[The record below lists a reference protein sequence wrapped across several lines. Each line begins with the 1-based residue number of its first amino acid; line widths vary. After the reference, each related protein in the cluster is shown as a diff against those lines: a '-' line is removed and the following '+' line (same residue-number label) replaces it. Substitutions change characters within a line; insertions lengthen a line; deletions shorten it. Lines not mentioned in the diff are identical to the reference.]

1 MISRRTVK
9 TISGIVYHDIDS
21 DGRQGN
27 MDPLMEG
34 IGINLFI
41 PADRG
46 IRNDNGQ
53 NVRIRRDRLVAR
65 AITNNKGE
73 FRFIA
78 NDCEYSVSLDVATLP
93 AGTAVGNPFRLV
105 SKGKS
110 DDILFTVNDIK
121 AKDTGK
127 GRYNSNAGGYELCSA
142 DRIRLAY
149 SSGLIDESTKMRYLA
164 RALFNTDKLPKE
176 YRSRVPMKSG
186 TGLLE
191 ELARYLKSRSQE
203 PVVSEF
209 IRQSVSSSVPELDK
223 TYRSPSGWFNLHY
236 TLEGENAV
244 GFSYREPGAVPPY
257 IMQAAEAFD
266 NVRSVTCHA
275 RGYREPVLEEGKDYY
290 DVYVYDLKDKYG
302 VTYSSEIYSAQKKRT
317 GVASSYICIDNNYS
331 REKGFDK
338 SRLDCMRVTAAH
350 EFFHAVQYAYN
361 VEADTW
367 WKEAS
372 ATWNED
378 EVYPGINDY
387 VRYIKKYFNNPG
399 LSLDKT
405 GYSGVIFAKFLSQYY
420 GGYDA
425 MRRIWELQAEG
436 QNNSIQAID
445 RFVRT
450 YYAGK
455 DIGSVYN
462 QFSIYN
468 TNPAQYYKE
477 GASWNLS
484 ASAQNT
490 YAKYPISASIG
501 KLDHLAS
508 NYQLFQPV
516 DTSRDRSLKIAI
528 EGMEG
533 RWGFTLQKR
542 SSRTKQ
548 YSITEILS
556 RGLYDRAEIELG
568 GFGTTFDE
576 VWLIPSNLETL
587 QDRMPYAY
595 SAGLE

>member
-1 MISRRTVK
+1 MISRRSAK
-9 TISGIVYHDIDS
+9 TISGIVYHDIDN
-21 DGRQGN
+21 DGRQADS
-27 MDPLMEG
+27 DPLMKG

-46 IRNDNGQ
+46 IRNDSGE
-53 NVRIRRDRLVAR
+53 NVRIRRDRLIAR
-65 AITNNKGE
+65 TVTNDKGE
-73 FRFIA
+73 FRFIT
-78 NDCEYSVSLDVATLP
+78 NDCEYCVSLDIGTLP
-93 AGTAVGNPFRLV
+93 AGTAVNNPCRPV
-105 SKGKS
+105 SKGKT
-110 DDILFTVNDIK
+110 DDIPFAVNDVK
-121 AKDTGK
+121 SKDTGK
-127 GRYNSNAGGYELCSA
+127 GRYENNSAEHELSSA
-142 DRIRLAY
+142 DKIRLACN
-149 SSGLIDESTKMRYLA
+149 SGLIDENTKIRYLT
-164 RALFNTDKLPKE
+164 RALFHADKLPGE
-176 YRSRVPMKSG
+176 YRSGTPMKSG

-191 ELARYLKSRSQE
+191 ELDRYLKSRSPE
-203 PVVSEF
+203 PAVSEF

-223 TYRSPSGWFNLHY
+223 AYRSPGGWFKLHY
-236 TLEGENAV
+236 TLKGENAV
-244 GFSYREPGAVPPY
+244 DFNYREPEAVPPY
-257 IMQAAEAFD
+257 ILQVAEAFD
-266 NVRSVTCHA
+266 NVRAFTCHT
-275 RGYREPVLEEGKDYY
+275 RGYREPPLEEGKDFY

-302 VTYSSEIYSAQKKRT
+302 VTYSSATYGQKKRA
-317 GVASSYICIDNNYS
+317 GIASSYICIDNNYS
-331 REKGFDK
+331 KEKGFDK
-338 SRLDCMRVTAAH
+338 SRLDCVRVTAAH

-361 VEADTW
+361 VEADSW

-387 VRYIKKYFNNPG
+387 VRYIRKYFKNPG

-405 GYSGVIFAKFLSQYY
+405 SYSGVIFVKFLSQYY
-420 GGYDA
+420 GGYDGI
-425 MRRIWELQAEG
+425 RKIWDLQASG

-445 RFVRT
+445 RFIRT
-450 YYAGK
+450 FYAGK

-462 QFSIYN
+462 QFSTYN

-490 YAKYPISASIG
+490 YTKYPISASIG

-595 SAGLE
+595 SAVLE

>member
-1 MISRRTVK
+1 MISRRSAK
-9 TISGIVYHDIDS
+9 TISGIVYHDIDK

-27 MDPLMEG
+27 TDPLMEG

-46 IRNDNGQ
+46 IRNDSGE
-53 NVRIRRDRLVAR
+53 NVRIRRDKLIAR
-65 AITNNKGE
+65 TITNDKGE
-73 FRFIA
+73 FRFIV
-78 NDCEYSVSLDVATLP
+78 NDCEYCISLDIGTLP
-93 AGTAVGNPFRLV
+93 SGTAVYNPCRPV
-105 SKGKS
+105 SRGKS
-110 DDILFTVNDIK
+110 DDFPFAVNDIK
-121 AKDTGK
+121 PEAAGK
-127 GRYNSNAGGYELCSA
+127 SFYDNSAGERELSSA
-142 DRIRLAY
+142 DRIRHAY
-149 SSGLIDESTKMRYLA
+149 DSGLIDENTKIQYLT
-164 RALFNTDKLPKE
+164 RALFHADKLPRE
-176 YRSRVPMKSG
+176 YRSGAPMKSG

-191 ELARYLKSRSQE
+191 ELDRYLRSRSSE
-203 PVVSEF
+203 PAVSEF
-209 IRQSVSSSVPELDK
+209 IRRSVSSSLPELDK
-223 TYRSPSGWFNLHY
+223 AYRSPSGWFNLHY
-236 TLEGENAV
+236 TLKGENAV
-244 GFSYREPGAVPPY
+244 DFNYRDSGAVPPY
-257 IMQAAEAFD
+257 ILQAAEAFD
-266 NVRSVTCHA
+266 NARSVTCHT
-275 RGYREPVLEEGKDYY
+275 RGYREPALEEGKDYY

-302 VTYSSEIYSAQKKRT
+302 VTYSSSIFGQKERNGIAT
-317 GVASSYICIDNNYS
+317 SYICIDNNYS

-338 SRLDCMRVTAAH
+338 SRLDCVRVTAAH

-387 VRYIKKYFNNPG
+387 VRYINKYFKNPG

-420 GGYDA
+420 GGFDG
-425 MRRIWELQAEG
+425 MRKIWELQAAG
-436 QNNSIQAID
+436 QNNSIQAMD
-445 RFVRT
+445 RFIRT

-455 DIGSVYN
+455 DIGSIYN

-508 NYQLFQPV
+508 NYQLFRPV
-516 DTSRDRSLKIAI
+516 DTSRDSSLKIAI

-542 SSRTKQ
+542 ISRTKQ
-548 YSITEILS
+548 YSTTEILS

-576 VWLIPSNLETL
+576 VWLIPSNLETS

-595 SAGLE
+595 SAVLG

>member
-1 MISRRTVK
+1 MISRRTAK
-9 TISGIVYHDIDS
+9 TISGIVYHDIDN
-21 DGRQGN
+21 DGRHGN
-27 MDPLMEG
+27 SDPIMEG

-46 IRNDNGQ
+46 IQNDSGE
-53 NVRIRRDRLVAR
+53 NVRIRRDRFMAR
-65 AITNNKGE
+65 TVTNDRGE

-78 NDCEYSVSLDVATLP
+78 NDCEYSVSLDVSTLP
-93 AGTAVGNPFRLV
+93 SGTAVDNPYRPV

-110 DDILFTVNDIK
+110 GDISFAVSDIK
-121 AKDTGK
+121 PEAAGK
-127 GRYNSNAGGYELCSA
+127 GRYDNNAAEQKLSSA
-142 DRIRLAY
+142 DRIRYAY
-149 SSGLIDESTKMRYLA
+149 DSGIIDENTKIQYLT
-164 RALFNTDKLPKE
+164 RALFHADKLPRE
-176 YRSRVPMKSG
+176 YRSGAPMKSG

-191 ELARYLKSRSQE
+191 ELDRYLGSRSSE
-203 PVVSEF
+203 SAVSEF

-223 TYRSPSGWFNLHY
+223 AYRSPSGWFNLHY
-236 TLEGENAV
+236 TLKGENAV
-244 GFSYREPGAVPPY
+244 DFNYRDPGAVPPY
-257 IMQAAEAFD
+257 ILQAAEAFD
-266 NVRSVTCHA
+266 NVRSFTCHA
-275 RGYREPVLEEGKDYY
+275 RGYREPALEEGKDYY
-290 DVYVYDLKDKYG
+290 DIYVFDLKNKYG
-302 VTYSSEIYSAQKKRT
+302 VTYSSSIFGQTKRNGIAT
-317 GVASSYICIDNNYS
+317 SYICIDNNYS
-331 REKGFDK
+331 KEKGFDK
-338 SRLDCMRVTAAH
+338 SRFDCVRVTAAH

-361 VEADTW
+361 VEADAW

-387 VRYIKKYFNNPG
+387 VRYIKRYFENPG

-425 MRRIWELQAEG
+425 MRKIWELHAAG

-462 QFSIYN
+462 QFSTYN

-508 NYQLFQPV
+508 NYQLFHPV
-516 DTSRDRSLKIAI
+516 DTSRDSSLKIAI

-556 RGLYDRAEIELG
+556 RGLYDRAEIEVG
-568 GFGTTFDE
+568 GFGATFDE
-576 VWLIPSNLETL
+576 VWLIPSNLETS

-595 SAGLE
+595 SAISE